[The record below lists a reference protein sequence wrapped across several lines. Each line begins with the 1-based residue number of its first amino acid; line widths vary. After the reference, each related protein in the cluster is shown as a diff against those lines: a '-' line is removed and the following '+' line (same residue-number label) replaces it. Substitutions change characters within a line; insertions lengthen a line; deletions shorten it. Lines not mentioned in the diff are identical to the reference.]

1 MNAERIRKTARAA
14 TLGAS
19 LTLGAA
25 QAQLMGTPAELA
37 AQPALKGFTAQGSAL
52 VSGGTRVTPDVAGG
66 RVVGVFVESDSVG
79 GLTRGVAAGW
89 NVTEKDLPKLT
100 QNLSNPQLLTAART
114 GFVDL
119 TDDSGTDLIALKV
132 TGEGAATRYLGY
144 VAMKVWP
151 DSAFPP
157 VRATTGA
164 ATAPNVLRIFSDFQC
179 PYCKQLW
186 DTSMR
191 EWRAAPAA
199 YRVVHYEFPLSF
211 HRNAQ
216 GAAEASECA
225 AAQGRFMPFAD
236 QLFANFAAW
245 TPLDPKDTPA
255 KYAGYAKAA
264 GLNTAAFKTC
274 VGQRTFQADV
284 DAQMKA
290 GLNVKVRGTPTV
302 FLNGMKLTD
311 YSDAAELA
319 RVRAVTTARPG
330 AATLI
335 DARLKLFR

>member
-1 MNAERIRKTARAA
+1 MRTTARAV
-14 TLGAS
+14 TLAAS
-19 LTLGAA
+19 LILGGA

-37 AQPALKGFTAQGSAL
+37 AQPALKSFTAQGSAL
-52 VSGGTRVTPDVAGG
+52 ISGATRVTPDVAGG
-66 RVVGVFVESDSVG
+66 RVVGVFVESDSVS
-79 GLTRGVAAGW
+79 GLARGIGAGW

-100 QNLSNPQLLTAART
+100 QNLTNPQLLAAART
-114 GFVDL
+114 GYVDL
-119 TDDSGTDLIALKV
+119 TDNAGTDLIALKV
-132 TGEGAATRYLGY
+132 TGEGNSTRYLGY

-157 VRATTGA
+157 VKA
-164 ATAPNVLRIFSDFQC
+164 AAGSVGAPNVLRIFSDFQC

-191 EWRAAPAA
+191 DWRAAPAT

-245 TPLDPKDTPA
+245 TPLDPKDAPA

-274 VGQRTFQADV
+274 VGQQTFRADV
-284 DAQMKA
+284 EAQMKA
-290 GLNVKVRGTPTV
+290 GMAVNVQGTPTV

-311 YSDAAELA
+311 YSDTAELA

>member
-1 MNAERIRKTARAA
+1 MKRSNLVLTARVVALGAA
-14 TLGAS
+14 LTLGAS
-19 LTLGAA
+19 
-25 QAQLMGTPAELA
+25 QAQLMGTPAQLA
-37 AQPALKGFTAQGSAL
+37 AQPTLKGFSAQGGGL
-52 VSGGTRVTPDVAGG
+52 VSGATRVTADVAGG
-66 RVVGVFVESDSVG
+66 RVVGVFVESDSVS
-79 GLTRGVAAGW
+79 GLARGIGAGWGVA
-89 NVTEKDLPKLT
+89 EKDLPKLT
-100 QNLSNPQLLTAART
+100 QNLSNPQLLAAART
-114 GFVDL
+114 GYVDL

-132 TGEGAATRYLGY
+132 TGEGNSTRYLGY

-157 VRATTGA
+157 VKA
-164 ATAPNVLRIFSDFQC
+164 AAGSVGAPNVLRIFSDFQC

-186 DTSMR
+186 DSSMR
-191 EWRAAPAA
+191 DWRAAPASF
-199 YRVVHYEFPLSF
+199 RVVHYEFPLSF

-236 QLFANFAAW
+236 QLFANFATW
-245 TPLDPKDTPA
+245 TPLDPKDAPA
-255 KYAGYAKAA
+255 KYAGYARAA
-264 GLNTAAFKTC
+264 GLDTAAFKTC
-274 VGQRTFQADV
+274 VGQRTFRADV
-284 DAQMKA
+284 EAQMKA
-290 GLNVKVRGTPTV
+290 GMGVNVQGTPTV

-319 RVRAVTTARPG
+319 QVRAVTTARPG